1 MDRSGRFDFW
11 GMLLR
16 TRAITPPPAMPRF
29 WLQFA
34 KLPLPGWLVLTVVVA
49 IGIASVLY
57 VRSLPSEV
65 VKQPT
70 MVASPNAE
78 RPSAPW

>member
-1 MDRSGRFDFW
+1 MDRRGRFDFW
-11 GMLLR
+11 VMLLR
-16 TRAITPPPAMPRF
+16 TRAITPPPAMPSF

-34 KLPLPGWLVLTVVVA
+34 KLLFPGWLVLTVVAAV
-49 IGIASVLY
+49 GIASVLY

-65 VKQPT
+65 VKQPA
-70 MVASPNAE
+70 MVPSPNVE